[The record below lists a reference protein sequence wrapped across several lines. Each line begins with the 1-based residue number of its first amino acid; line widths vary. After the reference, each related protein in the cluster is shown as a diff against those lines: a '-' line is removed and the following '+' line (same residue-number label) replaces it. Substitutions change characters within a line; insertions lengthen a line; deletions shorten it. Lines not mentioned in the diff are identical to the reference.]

1 MSDETPVESLS
12 EDAHKRLTQ
21 LAEAELRLTRE
32 AISQQGQVLANINN
46 TLLRFDATMCA
57 LADFLHANT
66 SQLAKM
72 EERVT
77 DLEARVGALEKASA
91 A

>member
-1 MSDETPVESLS
+1 MSDETPVEPLS
-12 EDAHKRLTQ
+12 ADARQRLTQ

-46 TLLRFDATMCA
+46 TLLRFDATMSA

-66 SQLAKM
+66 SQLAKV

-77 DLEARVGALEKASA
+77 GLEARIEALEKR
-91 A
+91 